1 MEERD
6 EVTATSFR
14 VMVSEAEPYSFQTC
28 AMQQVQS
35 SVRIT
40 HITFTPPSIEEME
53 AYIQQQESNSD
64 STPGRNDALLRSST
78 LASLRTLC
86 ASGKL
91 ESHAVACFPWTV
103 PTDAA
108 ALEDMATNNNNNN
121 NSHNSGD
128 NKKHKSNKN
137 GKENN
142 GNNKKLASSST
153 QITASAC
160 SAERVQLAGFFE
172 VALPR
177 QTDICSNVDL
187 RFDVDGSVW
196 LEVNGPGSVTFFGE
210 QYSSLIPEWLSHHFF
225 TVGDDDEEGED
236 EEGDEDEVYSDG
248 DESMIMGM
256 RNLIR

>member
-14 VMVSEAEPYSFQTC
+14 VMVSEAEPYSFQAC

-35 SVRIT
+35 AVRIT

-53 AYIQQQESNSD
+53 AYVQQQESNPA

-108 ALEDMATNNNNNN
+108 ITDNMATDN
-121 NSHNSGD
+121 NSSLNGAD
-128 NKKHKSNKN
+128 NNINKKNRKNKGGN
-137 GKENN
+137 ENN
-142 GNNKKLASSST
+142 VKNKKLNFSPSSE
-153 QITASAC
+153 ITASAC

-187 RFDVDGSVW
+187 RFDVDGFVW

-225 TVGDDDEEGED
+225 TVGDDDEEGE
-236 EEGDEDEVYSDG
+236 EEEEVYSDG
-248 DESMIMGM
+248 DESMIMRM